1 MKVLSKY
8 LLVSP
13 VEDEHLTD
21 SGLIISSAEADNN
34 LRYRKAV
41 VYRSG
46 LDVENICDG
55 DDIYFDKNAGFAL
68 MLGSQSYHVILER
81 DVVLVL

>member
-13 VEDEHLTD
+13 VEDEQVTD
-21 SGLIISSAEADNN
+21 SGLILSYAEADNN
-34 LRYRKAV
+34 IRYRKAV

-46 LDVENICDG
+46 LEVTNVCDG
-55 DDIYFDKNAGFAL
+55 DDIYFDKNAGFSI
-68 MLGSQSYHVILER
+68 MLDSRSYHVILER

>member
-8 LLVSP
+8 LLVRP
-13 VEDEHLTD
+13 VEDEQVTD
-21 SGLIISSAEADNN
+21 SGLILSYVESENN
-34 LRYRKAV
+34 IRYRKAV

-46 LDVENICDG
+46 EEVASVSDEDE
-55 DDIYFDKNAGFAL
+55 IYFDKNAGFTI
-68 MLGSQSYHVILER
+68 MIGPESYHVILER